1 MEAVRRELEST
12 ESPQGIQIMCNLSG
26 GTGSGISSALN
37 LAIAEQYK
45 GLDKIR
51 FSFLSQPNVHGNLSV
66 TPYNM
71 INALKYNKVEE
82 AASNVLINNE
92 RLHDACV
99 A

>member
-12 ESPQGIQIMCNLSG
+12 ESPQGIQIMCSLSG

-37 LAIAEQYK
+37 LAIAEEYK
-45 GLDKIR
+45 SDTIR

-71 INALKYNKVEE
+71 INALGHRKMDDG
-82 AASNVLINNE
+82 ARNVLINNE
-92 RLHDACV
+92 RLYDACV